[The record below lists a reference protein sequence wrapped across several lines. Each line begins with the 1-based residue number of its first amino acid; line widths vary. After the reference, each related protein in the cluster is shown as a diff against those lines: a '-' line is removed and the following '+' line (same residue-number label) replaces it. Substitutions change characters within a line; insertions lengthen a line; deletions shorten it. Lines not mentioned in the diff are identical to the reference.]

1 MTSPSGKKTSS
12 GHTEPPG
19 ASGRVVLLA
28 TGGTIAGAACQTE
41 PSGYRAAQLDV
52 AALVA
57 AVPPLQGLAA
67 DGRLEALQVAQVDSK
82 DMGPAVWRALLAAVQ
97 DALARPEVAGVVV
110 THGTDTLEETAYLL
124 HRLLAPAKP
133 VVLTAAM
140 RPATDPSAD
149 GPANLLDAVRVAA
162 WPGARGVLAV
172 LDQQVWAGAEVRKQ
186 HTWRMP
192 AFGADAG
199 PLAWVER
206 ALVRPLRAWPGPGG
220 AMDKVREA
228 EQIEQAEAAQPQQA
242 RASSRAGRGT
252 SPAASDHASKGAPAA
267 ALQAA
272 LDPARAWP
280 WVEIV
285 HSHAGADGRVVRL
298 LLQAGVQGLVVAGT
312 GHGTLHQDLQAELLR
327 AAAQGVPVVRA
338 SRVGQGAVWAR
349 DGDRLPAAGACSP
362 AQARVELMIRLLA
375 AGQTAG

>member
-12 GHTEPPG
+12 GRAEPPG
-19 ASGRVVLLA
+19 RSGRVVLLA

-172 LDQQVWAGAEVRKQ
+172 LDQQVWAGAQVRKQ

-206 ALVRPLRAWPGPGG
+206 ALVRPLRAWPGP
-220 AMDKVREA
+220 ADEADAPVRRQVQMPR
-228 EQIEQAEAAQPQQA
+228 EQ
-242 RASSRAGRGT
+242 SS
-252 SPAASDHASKGAPAA
+252 GAPDDAADVDTQAARDDALKA
-267 ALQAA
+267 ALGAARDAA
-272 LDPARAWP
+272 LDPARTWP

-312 GHGTLHQDLQAELLR
+312 GHGTLHQDLEAELLR

>member
-1 MTSPSGKKTSS
+1 MTSPSQKK
-12 GHTEPPG
+12 
-19 ASGRVVLLA
+19 AVAAGRVVLLA

-41 PSGYRAAQLDV
+41 PAGYRAAQLDV
-52 AALVA
+52 ESLVA

-82 DMGPAVWRALLAAVQ
+82 DMGPAVWSALLAAVQ
-97 DALARPEVAGVVV
+97 DALGRPEVVGVVV

-124 HRLLAPAKP
+124 HRLLAPHKP

-162 WPGARGVLAV
+162 WPGAQGVLAV
-172 LDQQVWAGAEVRKQ
+172 MDQQVWAGAEVRKQ

-199 PLAWVER
+199 PLGWVER
-206 ALVRPLRAWPGPGG
+206 GQVRLLRAWP
-220 AMDKVREA
+220 AA
-228 EQIEQAEAAQPQQA
+228 EDADASPVVVDDTHSKAACRQ
-242 RASSRAGRGT
+242 
-252 SPAASDHASKGAPAA
+252 APAVVPGTM
-267 ALQAA
+267 QAA
-272 LDPARAWP
+272 RRAAFDPQCTWP

-285 HSHAGADGRVVRL
+285 HSHAGADGRIVRL
-298 LLQAGVQGLVVAGT
+298 LRQAGVQGLVAACT
-312 GHGTLHQDLQAELLR
+312 GHGTLHQDLEAELLQ
-327 AAAQGVPVVRA
+327 AMEQGVPVIRA

-362 AQARVELMIRLLA
+362 AQARVELMLRLLA
-375 AGQTAG
+375 RG